1 MPDTAATAPDPV
13 PAAARMEAIAHQ
25 LDELKARA
33 ILEPSSANVTA
44 YVKFQREQL
53 NRASLFADVWS
64 RAVWQNPD
72 LDYTLQRPVGTL
84 GKSAWLEQRKSDRE
98 ATIASLSERYGL
110 FLFYSALSSPPP
122 SPRDRTTERKQP
134 SA

>member
-1 MPDTAATAPDPV
+1 DTAATAPDPV

-64 RAVWQNPD
+64 RSVWQNPD
-72 LDYTLQRPVGTL
+72 LDYTLQRPINTL
-84 GKSAWLEQRKSDRE
+84 GKKTWLEGR
-98 ATIASLSERYGL
+98 
-110 FLFYSALSSPPP
+110 
-122 SPRDRTTERKQP
+122 
-134 SA
+134 